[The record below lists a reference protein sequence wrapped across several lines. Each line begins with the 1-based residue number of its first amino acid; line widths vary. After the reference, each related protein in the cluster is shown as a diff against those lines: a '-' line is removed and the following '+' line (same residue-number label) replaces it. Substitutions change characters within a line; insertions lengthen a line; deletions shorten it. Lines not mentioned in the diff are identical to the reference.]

1 MVVNVAGL
9 GVLSLPVMVRVGVTN
24 GSRDEGAA
32 LMISANEPLVDQAEF
47 EDCKTGSKRRRV

>member
-1 MVVNVAGL
+1 MNVAGL
-9 GVLSLPVMVRVGVTN
+9 GVPSLPVMVRVGVPN

-47 EDCKTGSKRRRV
+47 KDCETGSKRRRV

>member
-1 MVVNVAGL
+1 MVMNVAGL
-9 GVLSLPVMVRVGVTN
+9 GVPSLPVMVRVGVPN

-47 EDCKTGSKRRRV
+47 KDCETGSKRRRV